1 MGLAVGDIDTVR
13 KQAAIRLLSQT
24 VDWHNR
30 IEAALPRRLYSLI
43 VSSSW
48 KSKSSLDSPSTVRY
62 GFLFRNYLLLE
73 YLNSLL
79 HVFMHSSLLEIL
91 TLD

>member
-62 GFLFRNYLLLE
+62 DLPLLMASFSNLLILLF
-73 YLNSLL
+73 
-79 HVFMHSSLLEIL
+79 
-91 TLD
+91 